1 MKEFDAI
8 IIGAG
13 ISGSALFYEL
23 AKYTDIKNIALL
35 EKYEAAAT
43 LNSKATSNSQTI
55 HCGDIETNYSFEKAA
70 KVKVNADLVVKYA
83 LKQDEKF
90 IFSNQKM
97 VLGVGDEECASLRA
111 RFEEFSKLY
120 PYLKFFDKDK
130 IKELEPKVALNA
142 NLSEARKEKIVAMGA
157 LENESYTTIDFG
169 KMSASLVKNALL
181 ANKNAE
187 VFFNQE
193 VRSIT
198 KTENGFEILTKNL
211 QTYRAKAVVVNAG
224 AHSLYLAHKMNVG
237 LDKSCWPVA
246 GSFYLTKERLLKGKV
261 YTVQDPKLPFAALHG
276 DPDIMANFNTRFGP
290 TVLVI
295 PKLERYHGLKSVPEF
310 FEALKFDKK
319 VAQITL
325 SMLKDSTVRNYILYN
340 YLFEIPFINKRLF
353 AKKVQ
358 KIIPSIKASDIFY
371 AKGFGGVRPQVI
383 DKNAGELLLGEASIT
398 DVEGIIFNM
407 TPSPGATS
415 CLGNAKK
422 DAKTMCAYLGKKFD
436 EDKFNKDFA

>member
-295 PKLERYHGLKSVPEF
+295 PKL
-310 FEALKFDKK
+310 
-319 VAQITL
+319 
-325 SMLKDSTVRNYILYN
+325 
-340 YLFEIPFINKRLF
+340 
-353 AKKVQ
+353 
-358 KIIPSIKASDIFY
+358 
-371 AKGFGGVRPQVI
+371 
-383 DKNAGELLLGEASIT
+383 
-398 DVEGIIFNM
+398 
-407 TPSPGATS
+407 
-415 CLGNAKK
+415 
-422 DAKTMCAYLGKKFD
+422 
-436 EDKFNKDFA
+436 

>member
-415 CLGNAKK
+415 RLGNAKK